1 MELDDNFRK
10 EWIDFMSTKVDGVYR
25 VPLYIPDLLK
35 NIQYMNKIPVK
46 LNINVSVVEK
56 YSRSVK
62 VKFTLFGNDF
72 EDIVYLPTSKS
83 LQTIIEDTNKKISNK
98 VNTWLKENDET
109 FVINQYKNSN
119 HIFFNSVERLLQ
131 EQKREKRE
139 QKLNRITNDGI

>member
-1 MELDDNFRK
+1 MQK
-10 EWIDFMSTKVDGVYR
+10 M
-25 VPLYIPDLLK
+25 
-35 NIQYMNKIPVK
+35 PVR
-46 LNINVSVVEK
+46 LSITVSVIEK
-56 YSRSVK
+56 FSRSVK
-62 VKFTLFGNDF
+62 IKFTLFGNDF

-83 LQTIIEDTNKKISNK
+83 LQTIIDDTNKKISNK

-119 HIFFNSVERLLQ
+119 HMFFNSVERLLQ